1 MHELAVCQALV
12 RTLEALDRPTG
23 ARVKA
28 VRVRVGPLCGVDAA
42 LLAHAYP
49 IACAGG
55 IGEGSQLE
63 VEPVAVRV
71 RCRSCGAES
80 SATPNRLL
88 CARCGDWRTELL
100 SGDELSLAAV
110 VFESP
115 AQEPA
120 HV

>member
-1 MHELAVCQALV
+1 MHELAVCQALAA
-12 RTLEALDRPTG
+12 TLEALDRPPG
-23 ARVKA
+23 ARVKS

-49 IACAGG
+49 LACAGG
-55 IGEGSQLE
+55 IGDGSELE
-63 VEPVAVRV
+63 IEPVAVRV
-71 RCRSCGAES
+71 RCSRCGAES
-80 SATPNRLL
+80 TAAPNRLL
-88 CARCGDWRTELL
+88 CARCGEWHTELV

-115 AQEPA
+115 AERA